1 MFIERLKEI
10 KDETKEKEFID
21 GLSQEDK
28 IKLYDEIK
36 NECDSKE
43 KEFIATQAKIQQ
55 YQQEYNNELE
65 KIKVLGLNSEEE
77 LNKEIEKID
86 KELTEKCLEYNRVIG
101 G

>member
-1 MFIERLKEI
+1 MTGVQTCALPICFPVTIA
-10 KDETKEKEFID
+10 

-65 KIKVLGLNSEEE
+65 KIKVLG
-77 LNKEIEKID
+77 
-86 KELTEKCLEYNRVIG
+86 
-101 G
+101 